1 MYKLCDAICQ
11 QPRHL
16 ATDIVKNRIM
26 KNCFAERLKDLRTEK
41 ELSQAELSKKLN
53 GKITKSA
60 ISRWELKK
68 RVPNLD
74 AVIMLADFFD
84 VSIDYLAGRID

>member
-1 MYKLCDAICQ
+1 
-11 QPRHL
+11 
-16 ATDIVKNRIM
+16 M
-26 KNCFAERLKDLRTEK
+26 KENFASRLKFLRE
-41 ELSQAELSKKLN
+41 ERGHSQAALSKMLN

-74 AVIMLADFFD
+74 AVILLADFFD
-84 VSIDYLAGRID
+84 VSLDYLVGRID